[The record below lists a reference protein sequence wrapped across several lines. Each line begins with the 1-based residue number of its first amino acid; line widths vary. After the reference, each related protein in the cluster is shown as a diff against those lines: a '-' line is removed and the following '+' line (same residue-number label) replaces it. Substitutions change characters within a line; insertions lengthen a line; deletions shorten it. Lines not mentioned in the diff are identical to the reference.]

1 MAAPIVNRG
10 NFTHSY
16 GSAQL
21 PVLKEIF
28 VAAMETYANYR
39 EKLGKVVPH
48 DRDIYQGSEL
58 WGFNLLPS
66 VAEGS
71 EITFSAANQG
81 ASKTLTVAKYARG
94 ISWSEEF
101 EEDGKMD
108 LVGKMVQLLAK
119 SAMETQHVNFM
130 DLFNNGFGTQTAP
143 DGVAIFSA
151 SHTLPSGGTYS
162 NIITGADL
170 SATSLEAAL
179 VAFET
184 QFVDDGGVVQK
195 YAPKVLLV
203 APQNRFIAYELLNSI
218 GRADTADNNINSFK
232 QFGLE
237 VVVSQH
243 LTDTDSFYIMGDTS
257 SHGLRIIE
265 RKPLVTMYAG
275 SDWGYTND
283 SKAYKAKFR
292 EAYGAM
298 SAQAIIGSQ
307 GA

>member
-108 LVGKMVQLLAK
+108 WLRPAC
-119 SAMETQHVNFM
+119 
-130 DLFNNGFGTQTAP
+130 
-143 DGVAIFSA
+143 DGCK
-151 SHTLPSGGTYS
+151 
-162 NIITGADL
+162 N
-170 SATSLEAAL
+170 
-179 VAFET
+179 
-184 QFVDDGGVVQK
+184 
-195 YAPKVLLV
+195 
-203 APQNRFIAYELLNSI
+203 
-218 GRADTADNNINSFK
+218 GRAKTRPKNDV
-232 QFGLE
+232 E
-237 VVVSQH
+237 
-243 LTDTDSFYIMGDTS
+243 
-257 SHGLRIIE
+257 RIAE
-265 RKPLVTMYAG
+265 GEKCAAG
-275 SDWGYTND
+275 KISTG
-283 SKAYKAKFR
+283 
-292 EAYGAM
+292 
-298 SAQAIIGSQ
+298 
-307 GA
+307 